1 MSQDILMLSRA
12 LSFAAA
18 AHRNQ
23 RRKGAAQEPYIN
35 HLIEVMDLVA
45 RATGGSDAELMVA
58 ALLHDTIEDAGIS
71 EADLE
76 GEFGSRVARI
86 VAENTD
92 DMSLSKPERKARR
105 VAAMPHKPADT
116 RMVKTADVISNLRSM
131 VVSAPAGWD
140 IERKLG
146 YLAGCRQLIDA
157 GRGASESL
165 ETLFDETAAEAE
177 GAIRNDAPMNVEG
190 RKEALRHLEVEI
202 GQHVHLVYL
211 PNTGLRWLTG
221 ADIQK
226 LAQEAAIFFP
236 SAAIHEAHATFDG
249 KLRKILLARIRTDDG
264 DAVVAFAQR
273 LCRAFEQ
280 DFVGVEVGG
289 RYIRVYSDDTD

>member
-1 MSQDILMLSRA
+1 MSDDILALSRA
-12 LSFAAA
+12 LVFAAE

-23 RRKGAAQEPYIN
+23 RRKGAAQEPYVN

-45 RATGGSDAELMVA
+45 RATGGQDVEQMIA
-58 ALLHDTIEDAGIS
+58 ALLHDTIEDAGVTA
-71 EADLE
+71 EDLE
-76 GEFGSRVARI
+76 QRFGTRVARM
-86 VAENTD
+86 VVDNTD
-92 DMSLSKPERKARR
+92 DMTLSKPERKARR
-105 VAAMPHKPADT
+105 LAAMPSKPADS
-116 RMVKTADVISNLRSM
+116 RAVKTADVISNLRAL

-146 YLAGCRQLIDA
+146 YLDGCRKLIAAGSGANDA
-157 GRGASESL
+157 L
-165 ETLFDETAAEAE
+165 ERLFEETAAEAE
-177 GAIRNDAPMNVEG
+177 KAIRDDVPMNVEG

-211 PNTGLRWLTG
+211 PNTQMRWLTG

-249 KLRKILLARIRTDDG
+249 TLRKILLARIRTDDS
-264 DAVVAFAQR
+264 DAVVAFGQR

-280 DFVGVEVGG
+280 DFVGIEVAG
-289 RYIRVYSDDTD
+289 RYLRVYADDTD